1 MSDIFKADWDSR
13 LDPEIENK
21 FLEIKDRLDLTEKK
35 IKDDNL
41 TNEKSIIRDIANDY
55 RLLAEELKHDL
66 YATREKVIS
75 HKSYEEFFSL
85 CEELPSIAE
94 LRKSNNLPIAYTSF
108 ASDFALKDIM
118 NHKYWSHAMSI
129 ASTEIQEQRGGHILS
144 YLEQSIILR
153 IRSICQTKEERYKW
167 QSKEGRRK
175 FLSSFIDEDEKAT
188 FDPSRIA
195 SKILKY
201 PQSLR
206 RKFDSK
212 YKKSK
217 EPQNNIRVTI
227 KALKLELVDAYI
239 IDCFKKYILQRERK
253 NYLYFKNEFI
263 ADPISM
269 NESDHKQ
276 DNFKLVLYQ
285 TETNIFKAPTGSTDP
300 FECKQVK
307 VADVLTYKTDLA
319 KKYRHLLL
327 APVVDCYG
335 NKTYITFGSDKTLYL
350 ISRSKDNIKSNW
362 QAYYEDNYWIQSS
375 SNLKNLRLWERQV
388 RINKKP
394 NS

>member
-21 FLEIKDRLDLTEKK
+21 FLVIKERLDLTEKK
-35 IKDDNL
+35 IKDGNL

-55 RLLAEELKHDL
+55 RLLAEEIKHDL

-75 HKSYEEFFSL
+75 HESYEEFFSL

-94 LRKSNNLPIAYTSF
+94 LRKSNNLPIAYNSF
-108 ASDFALKDIM
+108 ARDFALKGIM
-118 NHKYWSHAMSI
+118 NYKYSSHAMYV
-129 ASTEIQEQRGGHILS
+129 ASTEMQEMCGGHILS
-144 YLEQSIILR
+144 YLERSIIFR
-153 IRSICQTKEERYKW
+153 IRSICQTKDEPYKC

-175 FLSSFIDEDEKAT
+175 FLRSLIDEDEKAT
-188 FDPSRIA
+188 FDLSRIA
-195 SKILKY
+195 SKTLEY
-201 PQSLR
+201 LQSLR

-212 YKKSK
+212 YRKSK

-239 IDCFKKYILQRERK
+239 IDCFKKYILQREQK
-253 NYLYFKNEFI
+253 NYLYFKDEFI
-263 ADPISM
+263 ADPVSM
-269 NESDHKQ
+269 NESDHKL

-307 VADVLTYKTDLA
+307 VADVLTYKTELA

-350 ISRSKDNIKSNW
+350 ISRSKDNIESNW
-362 QAYYEDNYWIQSS
+362 QAYYENNYWIQSS

-388 RINKKP
+388 RINKKT
-394 NS
+394 NR